1 MCGIAGI
8 FKVWTS
14 AERERALCTP
24 HGESIPETWL
34 DILDDSIKHRGPDG
48 QGRFR
53 DRVVRA
59 DGSVVDVALVHRR
72 LSIIDHAG
80 GHQPMV
86 WQGGPGMGTS
96 ALRAGRLLSAA
107 ELESHNERI
116 ESGSIAEGSSFD
128 STNPEEPGSESRGT
142 QNQELIA
149 VVFNGCIYNHRKL
162 RAELQNA
169 GHVFSTDHSDTEVLV
184 HGWREW
190 GTDLPSKLEGMF
202 ALAIWN
208 RSTHSLFLARDHFG
222 EKPLNILSGA
232 VWKMDPESTDGQLE
246 QCDDNPFVRQLISK
260 PIVAFSSVPAGLER
274 LQILAS
280 IVDRVPRKDPAEF
293 DGTRLASLLAEGY
306 PSFHSAAPP
315 ANGHELQ
322 ASHWEIMGRDRVNDD
337 GWLVVSDGA
346 PNQGEFAPG
355 TITPGGP
362 EYRRFGGRTPPARGN
377 LTPDRVDRLL
387 RAAVSRRVEAD
398 VPMGAFLSGGVDS
411 SLICAYARESV
422 GKLRTFSMRM
432 PDARFDESEQAAEVA
447 KIIGT
452 VHTTL
457 DCQADPAADLQRLI
471 TQLGVPFG
479 DSSLLPTYWISRAA
493 REHVSVVL
501 TGDGGDELFAGYERH
516 MAHFTLRRWRPLLAI
531 LPSGAL
537 SDRDPRSKWSRAK
550 RLIEVAR
557 TGESAD
563 LANIFA
569 PKDIDRLFAET
580 RMRVPRMEGLAGML
594 VVESLVNKVLPR
606 RHPWSFGF
614 QLSMGLDYLTGDLLR
629 KVDTATMAVALESRA
644 PFLDSDLAAAVHDA
658 NPLDL
663 IAGGQRK
670 GLLRQVARK
679 YFPAEIV
686 DRPKMG
692 FAIPIGEWFRSD
704 YGGMRTMLLDHLN
717 STEPFGPPSLGID
730 LNLKFIR
737 QMLDEH
743 LGTGPSGIVK
753 RDHSQRLYM
762 LLALS
767 IWAKWM
773 GSLR

>member
-8 FKVWTS
+8 LKVWTP
-14 AERERALCTP
+14 AERERALRTP
-24 HGESIPETWL
+24 HGESIPESWL
-34 DILDDSIKHRGPDG
+34 DTLDDSIKHRGPDG

-53 DRVVRA
+53 DRVIRA
-59 DGSVVDVALVHRR
+59 DGCVVDVALVHRR

-86 WQGGPGMGTS
+86 
-96 ALRAGRLLSAA
+96 
-107 ELESHNERI
+107 HV
-116 ESGSIAEGSSFD
+116 
-128 STNPEEPGSESRGT
+128 RGT
-142 QNQELIA
+142 GILPVSDVQRYTARVMSTDWADPAARPELSYGQDARAADLIA
-149 VVFNGCIYNHRKL
+149 VVFNGCIYNHREL
-162 RAELQNA
+162 RAELQKD
-169 GHVFSTDHSDTEVLV
+169 GHVFTTDHSDTEVLV

-190 GTDLPSKLEGMF
+190 GTELPSKLEGMF
-202 ALAIWN
+202 ALAIWDGAK
-208 RSTHSLFLARDHFG
+208 HSLFLARDHFG
-222 EKPLNILSGA
+222 EKPLNVLNGA
-232 VWKMDPESTDGQLE
+232 AWVMEPDSDDGQLVTYGE
-246 QCDDNPFVRQLISK
+246 SPFVRPMVSR
-260 PIVAFSSVPAGLER
+260 PIAAFASVPAAMER
-274 LQILAS
+274 LQVLAS
-280 IVDRVPRKDPAEF
+280 IVDCPPRKDPGEF
-293 DGTRLASLLAEGY
+293 DGTRLASLLAAGY
-306 PSFHSAAPP
+306 PDFHSAAPP
-315 ANGHELQ
+315 AIGNELQ
-322 ASHWEIMGRDRVNDD
+322 ASHWEILGRDRVNDD
-337 GWLVVSDGA
+337 GWLVVTDEA
-346 PNQGEFAPG
+346 PSQGEFAPG
-355 TITPGGP
+355 TITRGGP
-362 EYRRFGGRTPPARGN
+362 DYRRFGGRTPPPRGQ

-387 RAAVSRRVEAD
+387 RAAVARRVEAD

-411 SLICAYARESV
+411 SLVCHYAREAV
-422 GKLRTFSMRM
+422 GSLRTFSMRM
-432 PDARFDESEQAAEVA
+432 PDARFDESEEATEVA
-447 KIIGT
+447 RIIGS

-516 MAHFTLRRWRPLLAI
+516 MAYFTLRRWRPLLA
-531 LPSGAL
+531 LVPSGAF
-537 SDRDPRSKWSRAK
+537 SDRDPRSRWSKAR
-550 RLIEVAR
+550 RLVEVAR
-557 TGESAD
+557 TGEASD
-563 LANIFA
+563 LSNIFA
-569 PKDIDRLFAET
+569 PKDVDRLFAET
-580 RMRVPRMEGLAGML
+580 RMRVPRMEGLAGLL
-594 VVESLVNKVLPR
+594 VVESLVNRILPR

-614 QLSMGLDYLTGDLLR
+614 QLAMGLDYLTGDLLR

-644 PFLDSDLAAAVHDA
+644 PFLDSDLVAAVHDA

-663 IAGGQRK
+663 IPGHQRK

-704 YGGMRTMLLDHLN
+704 YGGLRTMMLDHLN

-730 LNLKFIR
+730 LNMKFVR

-743 LGTGPSGIVK
+743 LGTGPSGQIK

-762 LLALS
+762 LLVLS